1 MTDRK
6 LISMDILK
14 KHIMSEGLALPGG
27 IIKVDS
33 FLNHQINPV
42 MIDEIASEFSRRFSG
57 TRIDR
62 ILTIESS
69 GIAPAVMTGLKI
81 NAPVVFAKKNR
92 PSTGTGK
99 FYSSTVHSFTK
110 QKNYEITVSAEFIP
124 CGSNI
129 LIIDDFL
136 AHGSAAQ
143 GLIDIVEQGE
153 AFVAGIGI
161 VIEKGFQDGGRL
173 LREKGFMVESLAII
187 ESTEENTIKFR

>member
-1 MTDRK
+1 
-6 LISMDILK
+6 MDKLK

-33 FLNHQINPV
+33 FLNHQIDPV
-42 MIDEIASEFSRRFSG
+42 MIDEIAFEFSRRFSG
-57 TRIDR
+57 TRVDR

-69 GIAPAVMTGLKI
+69 GIAPAVMTGLRI

-92 PSTGTGK
+92 PSTGSAQ
-99 FYSSTVHSFTK
+99 FYSATIHSFTK

-124 CGSNI
+124 GGCNV

-143 GLIDIVEQGE
+143 GLIDIVEQGG
-153 AFVAGIGI
+153 ASVAGIGI
-161 VIEKGFQDGGRL
+161 VIDKGFQDGGRL

-187 ESTEENTIKFR
+187 ESTEGNTIKFR